1 VRDSRET
8 IDEDSTA
15 PDCSANV
22 ATHGSVDLATGELE
36 SRFRA
41 LVDEHQ
47 DAAIRTARRLLGGD
61 AAAED
66 VAQEAFLRA
75 YKGLSKFRG
84 EASLRTWFF
93 RILVRE
99 VQRYNRWQVLRR
111 IWSTDS
117 ASEMDLPAAERP
129 IEDSGLRRRIVIAL
143 DDLPRRQREAFVLV
157 HLEQFTVKEAAE
169 MLGVSL
175 GTAKVHVHRATKA
188 LRESLGD
195 LRETDRTESG
205 AVA

>member
-1 VRDSRET
+1 MS
-8 IDEDSTA
+8 DEHSATQDCTASVPTNSSVVLST
-15 PDCSANV
+15 
-22 ATHGSVDLATGELE
+22 GDLD

-61 AAAED
+61 CAAED

-75 YKGLSKFRG
+75 FKGLPKFRG

-99 VQRYNRWQVLRR
+99 VQRHKRWQVLRK

-117 ASEMDLPAAERP
+117 TSEMDLPAIERP
-129 IEDSGLRRRIVIAL
+129 AGDSALRSRIVTAL
-143 DDLPRRQREAFVLV
+143 DGLPQRQREAFVLV

-169 MLGVSL
+169 ILGVSL

-188 LRESLGD
+188 LRVSLGD
-195 LRETDRTESG
+195 LRESETTDSG
-205 AVA
+205 GIS

>member
-1 VRDSRET
+1 MRGSGT
-8 IDEDSTA
+8 SDEHSATQDSTA
-15 PDCSANV
+15 GVSTN
-22 ATHGSVDLATGELE
+22 GSVELRTGDLD

-47 DAAIRTARRLLGGD
+47 DAAVRTARRLLGGD
-61 AAAED
+61 SAAED

-75 YKGLSKFRG
+75 FKGLPQFRG
-84 EASLRTWFF
+84 ESNLRTWFF

-99 VQRYNRWQVLRR
+99 VQRHKRWQVLRR

-117 ASEMDLPAAERP
+117 TSEMDLPAAERP
-129 IEDSGLRRRIVIAL
+129 AEDSALRSRIVIAL
-143 DDLPRRQREAFVLV
+143 DGLPQRQREAFVLV
-157 HLEQFTVKEAAE
+157 HLEQFTVKETAE

-188 LRESLGD
+188 LRVSLGD
-195 LRETDRTESG
+195 LRESDKTDSG
-205 AVA
+205 GIS

>member
-1 VRDSRET
+1 MSRNG
-8 IDEDSTA
+8 SAGLTA
-15 PDCSANV
+15 
-22 ATHGSVDLATGELE
+22 GELE

-47 DAAIRTARRLLGGD
+47 DAAIRTASRLLGGD

-75 YKGLSKFRG
+75 YKGLSQFRG

-99 VQRYNRWQVLRR
+99 VQRHKRWQVVRR
-111 IWSTDS
+111 VWKTDS
-117 ASEMDLPAAERP
+117 TSEMDLAASEAPA
-129 IEDSGLRRRIVIAL
+129 EDSALRRRILTAL
-143 DDLPRRQREAFVLV
+143 DGLPQRQREAFVLV
-157 HLEQFTVKEAAE
+157 HLEQFTVKETAE

-175 GTAKVHVHRATKA
+175 GTAKVHLFRATKA
-188 LRESLGD
+188 LRGSLGD
-195 LRETDRTESG
+195 LRESEATESG
-205 AVA
+205 AIS